1 MYLMVQWLCSVAR
14 LVLNLSLKQY
24 GVKLTNTVPRM
35 VFVNKMDRAG
45 ADFLR
50 VVDQIKNRLGANPV
64 PIQLNVGAE
73 EDFRG
78 VIDLIKMKMIN
89 WNDADQGMS
98 FTYEDIPADMIELAE
113 EWRNHMIESAA
124 EASEELMDKY
134 LEEGELT
141 EAEIKQALRT
151 AHQTTKSYWLL
162 VVVRSKTK
170 VFKRYWMQ

>member
-1 MYLMVQWLCSVAR
+1 
-14 LVLNLSLKQY
+14 
-24 GVKLTNTVPRM
+24 
-35 VFVNKMDRAG
+35 
-45 ADFLR
+45 
-50 VVDQIKNRLGANPV
+50 NPV

-141 EAEIKQALRT
+141 E
-151 AHQTTKSYWLL
+151 
-162 VVVRSKTK
+162 
-170 VFKRYWMQ
+170 

>member
-1 MYLMVQWLCSVAR
+1 
-14 LVLNLSLKQY
+14 
-24 GVKLTNTVPRM
+24 
-35 VFVNKMDRAG
+35 
-45 ADFLR
+45 
-50 VVDQIKNRLGANPV
+50 
-64 PIQLNVGAE
+64 QLNVGAE

-151 AHQTTKSYWLL
+151 RTLNNEIVLA
-162 VVVRSKTK
+162 
-170 VFKRYWMQ
+170 